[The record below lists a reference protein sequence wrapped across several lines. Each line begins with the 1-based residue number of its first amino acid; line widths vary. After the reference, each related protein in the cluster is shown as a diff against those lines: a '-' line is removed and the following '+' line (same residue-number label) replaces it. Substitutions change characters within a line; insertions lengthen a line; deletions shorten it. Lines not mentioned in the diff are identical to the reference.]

1 MEDNQHLI
9 EDDKQQILQFED
21 DGSNRLTDEQ
31 LEALMKEP
39 QFKERY
45 EVYQQMKQRLKQLN
59 QEENEEALSA
69 RLKDVRKR
77 VKSLIK
83 ETKGSP

>member
-45 EVYQQMKQRLKQLN
+45 EVYQQMKQRLKQLT

-83 ETKGSP
+83 ETKASP

>member
-9 EDDKQQILQFED
+9 GDEKQLTPEFE
-21 DGSNRLTDEQ
+21 GEEEAPLTEEQ

-45 EVYQQMKQRLKQLN
+45 EVYQQMKKRL
-59 QEENEEALSA
+59 
-69 RLKDVRKR
+69 R
-77 VKSLIK
+77 
-83 ETKGSP
+83 

>member
-9 EDDKQQILQFED
+9 EDDKQQILQFEE

-45 EVYQQMKQRLKQLN
+45 EVYQQMKQRLKQLT

-83 ETKGSP
+83 ETKASP